1 MTDNIGNKKRA
12 KTRERAEDHARR
24 IAKTHNGDTHN
35 DTRRNTHGAPSE
47 GPDEGEK
54 ERRVGNGDGDS
65 QAREEPEGGGGTTA
79 STGPPRRRGKEASRT
94 PRPGTGEAGRCKGA
108 QQNRCNS
115 TQFYKQYI
123 QSPMCT
129 MERT

>member
-1 MTDNIGNKKRA
+1 MTGNIGNNKRA

-47 GPDEGEK
+47 GPDKGEK

-65 QAREEPEGGGGTTA
+65 QAREEPGGKNNGVNGTAKEEGEGGEQDTTTGDGEGGGG
-79 STGPPRRRGKEASRT
+79 
-94 PRPGTGEAGRCKGA
+94 GE
-108 QQNRCNS
+108 
-115 TQFYKQYI
+115 
-123 QSPMCT
+123 M
-129 MERT
+129 